1 MTGVDEKEKSPGPV
15 LCVERLSVDFRVAGE
30 WTPAVRDVSFTVGRG
45 EVVALVGESG
55 SGKSVSS
62 MSVLGLVAGSARH
75 RGSIRFHDTELL
87 GLGHEALRAV
97 RGKRIAMI
105 FQEPMTALNPVY
117 TIGRQIAEAIRCH
130 EKVSA
135 AAARARAVELLT
147 KVGIPDP
154 ERRVDSYPHQLSGGQ
169 RQRAM
174 IAMAI
179 SGDPEVII
187 ADEPTTALDVTV
199 QAEILELLRGLR
211 RDLGSAV
218 LIITHDMGVVA
229 DIADRVVVM
238 KEGEVVEEAPV
249 RRLFAAPAHEYTRRL
264 LAAVPKPPPP
274 PATPSLAGVPP
285 LPDAAEADAA
295 EAGAAVTAPGP
306 AKDTALRVRDL
317 EVEYPGRLGRKGF
330 KAVHGVSLTIGRG
343 EVLGLVGESGSGK
356 STIGRAVVGL
366 ARATAGSVEVCGTDV
381 TGLSGRRL
389 RAFRPT
395 YSMVFQDPGAS
406 LNPRWSIGASI
417 AAPLLVHRRADR
429 AAADARVAELLE
441 QVELPAAW
449 AGRFPHEL
457 SGGQRQRV
465 GIARALALEPELL
478 IADEPTSALD
488 VSVQATVLRLF
499 RELQDRLGFAC
510 LFISHDLGVVELL
523 AHEVAVL
530 QNGRLVEHGPAREVL
545 ARPRTEYTRRLV
557 AAAPVPDPAQQ
568 AERRRLW
575 REMAAA

>member
-1 MTGVDEKEKSPGPV
+1 MTGAGQEKEGTAPAPV
-15 LCVERLSVDFRVAGE
+15 LSVERLSVDFRVAGE

-87 GLGHEALRAV
+87 GLGHEALRGV

-117 TIGRQIAEAIRCH
+117 TIGKQIAEAIRCH

-135 AAARARAVELLT
+135 AGARTRAIELLT
-147 KVGIPDP
+147 KVGIPEP

-179 SGDPEVII
+179 SGNPEVII

-229 DIADRVVVM
+229 DVADRVVVM

-249 RRLFAAPAHEYTRRL
+249 GRLFAAPEHEYTRRL

-274 PATPSLAGVPP
+274 PATPPLAGVPP
-285 LPDAAEADAA
+285 LPGAEPAAGTGP
-295 EAGAAVTAPGP
+295 GAAAAS
-306 AKDTALRVRDL
+306 AKDTTLRVRDL

-330 KAVHGVSLTIGRG
+330 KAVHGVDLTIGKG

-366 ARATAGSVEVCGTDV
+366 SRATGGSVEVCGTDV
-381 TGLSGRRL
+381 TRLSGRRL

-406 LNPRWSIGASI
+406 LNPRWSIGDSI
-417 AAPLLVHRRADR
+417 AAPMLVNRVAGR
-429 AAADARVAELLE
+429 AAAHARVAELLE
-441 QVELPAAW
+441 QVELPAHW
-449 AGRFPHEL
+449 ASRFPHEL

-545 ARPRTEYTRRLV
+545 TNPRTDYTKRLV
-557 AAAPVPDPAQQ
+557 AAAPVPDPVQQ

>member
-1 MTGVDEKEKSPGPV
+1 MTGHGQEKEGTAPEPV
-15 LCVERLSVDFRVAGE
+15 LSVERLSVDFRVAGE

-87 GLGHEALRAV
+87 GLGHEALRGI

-117 TIGRQIAEAIRCH
+117 TVGRQIAEAIRCH

-135 AAARARAVELLT
+135 AGARARAIELLT
-147 KVGIPDP
+147 KVGIPEP

-179 SGDPEVII
+179 SGSPEVII

-249 RRLFAAPAHEYTRRL
+249 GRLFAAPEHEYTRRL

-274 PATPSLAGVPP
+274 PATPSPPPATPPPPPATPPLAGVPP
-285 LPDAAEADAA
+285 L
-295 EAGAAVTAPGP
+295 AGE
-306 AKDTALRVRDL
+306 DTTLRIRDL

-330 KAVHGVSLTIGRG
+330 KAVHGVSLTIGKG

-366 ARATAGSVEVCGTDV
+366 SRATGGSVEVCGTDV
-381 TGLSGRRL
+381 TGLSGRPL

-406 LNPRWSIGASI
+406 LNPRWSIGDSI
-417 AAPLLVHRRADR
+417 AAPLLVNRRADR
-429 AAADARVAELLE
+429 AAAHSRVAELLE
-441 QVELPAAW
+441 QVELPAHW
-449 AGRFPHEL
+449 ASRFPHEL

-545 ARPRTEYTRRLV
+545 ANPRTEYTKRLV
-557 AAAPVPDPAQQ
+557 AAAPVPDPEQQ

>member
-1 MTGVDEKEKSPGPV
+1 MTGADLEKEATAAQPV
-15 LCVERLSVDFRVAGE
+15 LSVERLSVDFRVAGE
-30 WTPAVRDVSFTVGRG
+30 WIPAVRDVSFTVGRG

-87 GLGHEALRAV
+87 GLGHEALRGI

-117 TIGRQIAEAIRCH
+117 TIGKQIAEAIRCH

-135 AAARARAVELLT
+135 AGARARAIELLT
-147 KVGIPDP
+147 KVGIPEP

-179 SGDPEVII
+179 SGSPEVII

-238 KEGEVVEEAPV
+238 KEGEVIEEAPV
-249 RRLFAAPAHEYTRRL
+249 GRLFAAPGHEYTRRL

-274 PATPSLAGVPP
+274 GAEPAAVTRPGAAVGVPP
-285 LPDAAEADAA
+285 PTGAWP
-295 EAGAAVTAPGP
+295 AGE
-306 AKDTALRVRDL
+306 DTTLRVRDL

-330 KAVHGVSLTIGRG
+330 KAVHGVSLTIGKG

-366 ARATAGSVEVCGTDV
+366 SRATGGSVEVCGTDV

-406 LNPRWSIGASI
+406 LNPRWSIGDSI
-417 AAPLLVHRRADR
+417 AAPLLVNRRADR
-429 AAADARVAELLE
+429 AAAHARVAELLE
-441 QVELPAAW
+441 QVELPAHW
-449 AGRFPHEL
+449 ASRFPHEL

-545 ARPRTEYTRRLV
+545 ANPRTEYTKRLV
-557 AAAPVPDPAQQ
+557 AAAPVPDPVQQ